1 MLNYAIVVDI
11 GELPSKAGTALGGTL
26 GGLFHSSARAELA
39 GLATGLL
46 APTAVHIGLD
56 NMGVTQKGAAILDGT
71 ISRRRP
77 WSLKADGD
85 L

>member
-46 APTAVHIGLD
+46 SQTAVHIGLD
-56 NMGVTQKGAAILDGT
+56 NKRHPEGRSDYWWYYLTPQAME
-71 ISRRRP
+71 P
-77 WSLKADGD
+77 
-85 L
+85 

>member
-1 MLNYAIVVDI
+1 MLDYTIVLDI
-11 GELPSKAGTALGGTL
+11 GELPGKAGTALGGTL

-46 APTAVHIGLD
+46 APTAVNIGLD
-56 NMGVTQKGAAILDGT
+56 IMGVTQKTAAILDST
-71 ISRRRP
+71 VSRRRP
-77 WSLKADGD
+77 WSLQPDGD